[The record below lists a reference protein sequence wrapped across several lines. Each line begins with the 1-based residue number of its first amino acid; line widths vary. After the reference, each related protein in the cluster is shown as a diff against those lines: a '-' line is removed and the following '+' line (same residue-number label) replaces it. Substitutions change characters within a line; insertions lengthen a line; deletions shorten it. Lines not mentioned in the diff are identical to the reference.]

1 MATPHVTGAIG
12 LIAQAFKQERGRL
25 PRPAEIIDI
34 LERSANTAKLPG
46 WETEEQGAGRL
57 DVHQAVRY
65 AEGETSRSGGRTS
78 AIRRLRT

>member
-1 MATPHVTGAIG
+1 M
-12 LIAQAFKQERGRL
+12 
-25 PRPAEIIDI
+25 IDI

-65 AEGETSRSGGRTS
+65 AKGDAPLDRTNLGYPTPPYVAGSYGS
-78 AIRRLRT
+78 ATT